1 MIVFEGKFYH
11 MGVIDELSVGVENG
25 KIVKI
30 GKSIKGEKKITISEG
45 AIFPA
50 MVDMHVHF
58 RDPGYTQKEDFESG
72 SLSALHGGVSFVVDM
87 PNTDPVTDNYD
98 NLVNKIKIGE
108 LKSYVDFGIAFLL
121 HKKIEKEIHEK
132 ATMFKIYMAE
142 TTGIKP
148 VNYLLIPE
156 IVKGIEKNITVHAE
170 SQQCIDKGKRSEKSL
185 LDHDMAR
192 PETCEVEA
200 MNFLADNVDGK
211 IHIAHISS
219 GDSADIAFAKG
230 FTKEVTPH
238 HLFLNR
244 DMDLGAF
251 GKVNPPLRGKHVS
264 DLLLSYLKDGKIDV
278 IASDHSPH
286 TIDEKSDFEHAPS
299 GLPGVETSLPLIF
312 QAYKDGYVDLQTVVR
327 STMENPGKIIGI
339 KKGKIDLGYDADF
352 VVIKISDSRKIRVKD
367 LHYKCSWSPFENF
380 YGIFPRKMF
389 IRGEK
394 VLENFEETIE
404 NGFGKY
410 YS

>member
-11 MGVIDELSVGVENG
+11 MGVIDEISVGVEDG

-30 GKSIKGEKKITISEG
+30 GKNLTGERKVTINDG
-45 AIFPA
+45 TIFPA
-50 MVDMHVHF
+50 MIDMHVHF
-58 RDPGYTQKEDFESG
+58 RDPGYTNKEDFETG

-87 PNTDPVTDNYD
+87 PNTNPVTDTYE
-98 NLVNKIKIGE
+98 NLLNKIKIGE
-108 LKSYVDFGIAFLL
+108 MKSYVDFGIAFLL
-121 HKKIEKEIHEK
+121 HKKIDKEIQEK

-156 IVKGIEKNITVHAE
+156 IIKDIEKNITIHAE
-170 SQQCIDKGKRSEKSL
+170 SQKCIENGKRVERNL
-185 LDHDMAR
+185 MDHDMAR
-192 PETCEVEA
+192 PESCEVEA
-200 MNFLADNVDGK
+200 LDFLADSVDK
-211 IHIAHISS
+211 RVHIAHISS
-219 GDSADIAFAKG
+219 LDSADIAFAKG

-244 DMDLGAF
+244 EMDLGAF

-264 DLLLSYLKDGKIDV
+264 ENLLSYLKEGKIEV

-286 TIDEKSDFEHAPS
+286 TYEEKMDFEHAPS
-299 GLPGVETSLPLIF
+299 GLPGVETSLPLLF
-312 QAYKDGYVDLQTVVR
+312 QAYRDGYLDLNTIFKT
-327 STMENPGKIIGI
+327 TMENPGKIVGI
-339 KKGKIDLGYDADF
+339 KKGRIDVGYDADF
-352 VVIKISDSRKIRVKD
+352 VVIKLSDSRKIRARD
-367 LHYKCSWSPFENF
+367 LHYKCSWTPFENF

-394 VLENFEETIE
+394 VLEDFEETVE
-404 NGFGKY
+404 PGFGKY
-410 YS
+410 Y